1 MEPRS
6 PSDLGRATR
15 AVRGADSKLAEGML
29 CSIPGASPDLAG
41 RLVRFRP
48 GLLVASLVSGLLA
61 AVFVFS
67 WGYQI
72 RTGIGVAGI
81 NRPVFWGF
89 YITNFVFWIGISHAG
104 TLISAILR
112 VTGAEWRRPV
122 TRCAET
128 ITVFALAIGGLY
140 PIIHLGR
147 PEKLLFM
154 LPLPNDR
161 GLWPNFR
168 SPLIWDLAAITAY
181 IVGSVLYLYLPLIPD
196 MAILRDRTTGKR
208 RLFYSILALGWRGTP
223 QQWRS
228 LEAGIKVMAIVII
241 PLAVSVH
248 TIVSW
253 DFAMT
258 QAPMWNSTIFGP
270 YFVVGAIYSGIAMLL
285 IAMTLLRR
293 FLGLE
298 TWLSLKVFNNLA
310 LLFLAMTM
318 FWGYFT
324 FAEHLT
330 VWYANEPAEAYVF
343 WERAIGAF
351 SKPFWVMIVLNFV
364 IPMLVLPFRWGRT
377 PIATTIVSIGVV
389 IGMWLERFLI
399 VIPTLSLPRLTYTIG
414 QYAPTWVELGIAVG
428 SLGAFLFLYLAFTQ
442 LAPIVSI
449 WEIREGRA
457 IEGLPT
463 LAQSSEALSSEALS
477 SPREPAAA
485 VEASADTASAD
496 SIVAA
501 FADEEVLAE
510 ALEQLQKAAVSGD
523 RIEVRSSIPL
533 QVKVPG
539 AGGRSRVPLIG
550 VLGAALGG
558 GGVYLLATLTSKAY
572 PLYTG
577 HMDIIAAPPIGIVTY
592 EGIALGAVLST
603 FLAVIFEAGLPRR
616 TRKGALDRHVADG
629 AVVLSVDCPGGD
641 KRPEI
646 EAAVAG
652 AMEVVGA

>member
-1 MEPRS
+1 VEVSS
-6 PSDLGRATR
+6 PN
-15 AVRGADSKLAEGML
+15 
-29 CSIPGASPDLAG
+29 PDAALAG
-41 RLVRFRP
+41 RLLRFRP

-61 AVFVFS
+61 AVFVFC

-72 RTGIGVAGI
+72 RNGIGVSGI

-122 TRCAET
+122 TRCAEA

-154 LPLPNDR
+154 LPLPNSR

-168 SPLIWDLAAITAY
+168 SPLIWDLVAITAY
-181 IVGSVLYLYLPLIPD
+181 VLGSVLYLYLPLIPD
-196 MAILRDRTTGKR
+196 MAILRDRATGKK

-228 LEAGIKVMAIVII
+228 LESGIKVMAIVII

-310 LLFLAMTM
+310 LLFLAMAM

-330 VWYANEPAEAYVF
+330 VWYANEPAEALVF
-343 WERAIGAF
+343 WERAVGAF
-351 SKPFWVMIVLNFV
+351 STPFWVMIGLNFV
-364 IPMLVLPFRWGRT
+364 IPMLVLPFRWGRK
-377 PIATTIVSIGVV
+377 PLAVSIVSIGVV
-389 IGMWLERFLI
+389 MGMWLERFLI
-399 VIPTLSLPRLTYTIG
+399 VVPTLSLPRLTYTIG
-414 QYAPTWVELGIAVG
+414 QYAPTWVELGITVG
-428 SLGAFLFLYLAFTQ
+428 SLGAFVFLYLAFTQ
-442 LAPIVSI
+442 LAPIISI
-449 WEIREGRA
+449 WEIREGRVV
-457 IEGLPT
+457 EGLPV
-463 LAQSSEALSSEALS
+463 LAVTSETV
-477 SPREPAAA
+477 PREPASE
-485 VEASADTASAD
+485 EAPTGAL
-496 SIVAA
+496 VAA
-501 FADEEVLAE
+501 FSDEEALAG
-510 ALEQLQKAAVSGD
+510 ALEGLQQAGITGD
-523 RIEVRSSIPL
+523 RMEVRSSIPL
-533 QVKVPG
+533 KVKVPG
-539 AGGRSRVPLIG
+539 TEGRSRVPLIG
-550 VLGAALGG
+550 MLGAALGG
-558 GGVYLLATLTSKAY
+558 SSVFLLATLTAKAY
-572 PLYTG
+572 PLVTG
-577 HMDIIAAPPIGIVTY
+577 HMAIIAAPPIGIVTY
-592 EGIALGAVLST
+592 EGIAMGAVLST

-616 TRKGALDRHVADG
+616 TRKGALDRFIADG
-629 AVVLSVDCPGGD
+629 AVVLAVDCPDDD
-641 KRPEI
+641 KRPEV
-646 EAAVAG
+646 EAALAG
-652 AMEVVGA
+652 AMEVVAA